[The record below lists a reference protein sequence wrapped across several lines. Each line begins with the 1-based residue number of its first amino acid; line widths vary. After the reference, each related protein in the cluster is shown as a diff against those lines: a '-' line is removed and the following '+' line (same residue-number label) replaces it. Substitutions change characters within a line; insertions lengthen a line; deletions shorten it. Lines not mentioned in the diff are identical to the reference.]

1 MGPEVKERND
11 TAADLDFM
19 DRDELIAKMKAR
31 VAQCRQL
38 AAGTTDS
45 RTAKILRTMADE
57 GEADIAR
64 LQAER
69 T

>member
-1 MGPEVKERND
+1 MR
-11 TAADLDFM
+11 
-19 DRDELIAKMKAR
+19 AR

-38 AAGTTDS
+38 AKATSDE
-45 RTAKILRTMADE
+45 RTAKTLLAMAAE

-64 LQAER
+64 VLSEIGP